1 MIYEPIKLPHEKA
14 YDAVNG
20 WLTYGMSALIS
31 EEYYQLRF
39 GRNRSSSPEKV
50 ETSKDGSLV
59 KVLFH
64 ADIKL
69 AKGKN
74 EHPEDKSY
82 KITFYPDEIR
92 FFLKGEGYTANI
104 DNMQHPKS
112 ASFTVIN
119 EGEPS
124 LEGYINEMEE
134 YIGKDREKYHKQ
146 DISITPRGQ
155 PDKQHPHYS
164 YELTVKER
172 QKNGK

>member
-20 WLTYGMSALIS
+20 WLTYGMIALIS

-50 ETSKDGSLV
+50 ETSKDGSLI

-82 KITFYPDEIR
+82 TISFHLDKIMFYLDSD
-92 FFLKGEGYTANI
+92 GYIAATN
-104 DNMQHPKS
+104 DMREPS
-112 ASFTVIN
+112 GASFTVIN